1 MRHRDRGDEP
11 DPTGQWRDEGRGQ
24 QGVHTPAD
32 PVGRVRG
39 VLPEQPGLYAEG
51 VLERDEVEQ
60 AALGRA
66 GQVRPVAGRKQRV
79 GTTGRGRA
87 KLELNSRHRR
97 GLVAGLLARWAE
109 GAAFNTWGV
118 FAITYATA
126 TAKVNKVVVLLGV
139 TAGALLMAALT
150 PVAGRLADR
159 FGRRRVFGTGVVGF
173 GLTVVP
179 SLVVVRSGSAAL
191 TV

>member
-1 MRHRDRGDEP
+1 M
-11 DPTGQWRDEGRGQ
+11 
-24 QGVHTPAD
+24 
-32 PVGRVRG
+32 
-39 VLPEQPGLYAEG
+39 
-51 VLERDEVEQ
+51 
-60 AALGRA
+60 
-66 GQVRPVAGRKQRV
+66 
-79 GTTGRGRA
+79 
-87 KLELNSRHRR
+87 
-97 GLVAGLLARWAE
+97 
-109 GAAFNTWGV
+109 